1 MWTAEEKSGLLCGD
15 PPCVVSVS
23 VYGASP
29 EGTCQRP
36 REGPE
41 SLPLMQGSGITDAQL
56 LRMHSGSGYP
66 SLRTHALPN
75 GQHLKTQ
82 IPVVLC
88 AGSPRHPCPRYL
100 GFSFLPARLFSPPP
114 LVEILGLSPW
124 ISRGCG
130 PPANSQAR
138 TSTFST
144 REPGFKKGLL
154 RPRLAKPYL
163 PKTEGSNGSVKGH
176 DRVRWLYLVLGVP
189 PRRKRDRILHQ
200 HVNQT

>member
-1 MWTAEEKSGLLCGD
+1 MPNCFACTQAVGIPASGLTLCRT
-15 PPCVVSVS
+15 
-23 VYGASP
+23 AS
-29 EGTCQRP
+29 TFN
-36 REGPE
+36 
-41 SLPLMQGSGITDAQL
+41 S
-56 LRMHSGSGYP
+56 
-66 SLRTHALPN
+66 
-75 GQHLKTQ
+75 Q

-88 AGSPRHPCPRYL
+88 AVSPRHPCPRYL
-100 GFSFLPARLFSPPP
+100 GFSFLPARLFSPPS

-163 PKTEGSNGSVKGH
+163 PNTEGSNGSVKGY